1 MYRTR
6 DLWEEAFRVAGEC
19 RQQPELRKQ
28 VAFLW
33 AKHLGS
39 DSAVR
44 LLNRL
49 GLLHTAID
57 YATEHC
63 AFEFAFDLARSCP
76 AEKVAEVH
84 NKYAMFLEDEGKL
97 SEAEEQFIKV
107 LFRFTASSNSLI
119 SQVSTLRHVSVGGS
133 TKRGGVNVRPQPGLD
148 ISGTCGEGAR
158 SRERERRVVGSSAH
172 RLQ

>member
-19 RQQPELRKQ
+19 REQPELRKQ

-49 GLLHTAID
+49 GLLNTAID

-63 AFEFAFDLARSCP
+63 VFDFAFELVRSCP
-76 AEKVAEVH
+76 PDKVAEVH

-97 SEAEEQFIKV
+97 AEAEEQFIKV
-107 LFRFTASSNSLI
+107 
-119 SQVSTLRHVSVGGS
+119 STVLCVPNLH
-133 TKRGGVNVRPQPGLD
+133 P
-148 ISGTCGEGAR
+148 SGH
-158 SRERERRVVGSSAH
+158 SR
-172 RLQ
+172 